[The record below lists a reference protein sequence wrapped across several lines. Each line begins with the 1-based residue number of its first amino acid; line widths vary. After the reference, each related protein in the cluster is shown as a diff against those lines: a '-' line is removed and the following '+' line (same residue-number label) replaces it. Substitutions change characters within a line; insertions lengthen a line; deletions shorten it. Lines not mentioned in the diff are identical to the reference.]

1 MVYLE
6 SKVQWDPKVKLA
18 FKVRLVYLEMT
29 VPKVQKETSE
39 HLVQMDLKE
48 TSVPVAILA

>member
-1 MVYLE
+1 MVYLA
-6 SKVQWDPKVKLA
+6 SKAQWDPKVKLA
-18 FKVRLVYLEMT
+18 LKDRLVYLEMT

-39 HLVQMDLKE
+39 LLVQMDPKE